1 MSMQEFMETIEKNLM
16 KNGFPQKKVAF
27 PLEKLYEEAD
37 KKGLSFNK
45 VREALQEKKIYA
57 ETNDTKIIFSSTD
70 PKMNMAESLFKG
82 VSSETMRSIEEE
94 MGKLSPDQI
103 AKAQEM
109 LEKMSPEEKE
119 ALMAQAASFFQSKK

>member
-1 MSMQEFMETIEKNLM
+1 MSMQEFMETIEKNLI

-45 VREALQEKKIYA
+45 VRESLQEKSIYT

-70 PKMNMAESLFKG
+70 PTLTAKDVFKN
-82 VSSETMRSIEEE
+82 VSSETMRSMEEE
-94 MGKLSPDQI
+94 MGKLSPEQI
-103 AKAQEM
+103 AMAQEM